1 MIKLY
6 FLRHGQTLF
15 NLQEKVQGHNDSPL
29 TQKGIDEARFAGYG
43 ARDIRFSAAYSGDTQ
58 RQIDTAEA
66 FLSLNEKPC
75 PITADPHF
83 REMGYGKYEGGT
95 YLQMLSPLYEELG
108 IPYAAYP
115 GLYEYYDDLQIA
127 EKLAALDET
136 GSFEGIAKVRKRF
149 LEGIE
154 RITSDHQE
162 GDILISTSSFA
173 ICALVSFLFPEISV
187 KGLVDNGSL
196 TILSYENGN
205 YELLSFNDISY
216 RRKGEEYF
224 SKRP

>member
-1 MIKLY
+1 MLKLY

-29 TQKGIDEARFAGYG
+29 TQRGIDEARFAGYG
-43 ARDIRFSAAYSGDTQ
+43 ARKIRFKAAFSGDTQ

-66 FLSLNEKPC
+66 FLSLNERPC
-75 PITADPHF
+75 PITADSHF

-95 YLQMLSPLYEELG
+95 YLQMLGPIYEELG
-108 IPYAAYP
+108 VPYAAYP

-136 GSFEGIAKVRKRF
+136 GNFEGIEHVRKRF
-149 LEGIE
+149 LEGIDM
-154 RITSDHQE
+154 IASACDE
-162 GDILISTSSFA
+162 GNILISTSSFA
-173 ICALVSFLFPEISV
+173 ICALVSWLFPEVSI
-187 KGLVDNGSL
+187 KGLVANGSL
-196 TILSYENGN
+196 TILSYEKGR
-205 YELLSFNDISY
+205 YGLLSFNDISY